1 MRHED
6 WDDLFLTVKEDDD
19 DDGKDDDD
27 DEDEDLEDGID
38 AHESMRS
45 MPIRPRYLST

>member
-1 MRHED
+1 M
-6 WDDLFLTVKEDDD
+6 KEDDD

-38 AHESMRS
+38 AHEFDES